1 MLCLIGAQGRKEK
14 EWSKIKTI
22 MCSEDTTS
30 HYKLFNC
37 VNITRALSNNYF
49 QDHVKKEKSE
59 KC

>member
-14 EWSKIKTI
+14 EWSEIKTI

-37 VNITRALSNNYF
+37 VNITRALNNNYVL
-49 QDHVKKEKSE
+49 DRVKRKKSE
-59 KC
+59 KR